1 MLISITMEKVQQDE
15 QNRKGG
21 SVKIRLHNLLWLV
34 CLVSVTRWLS
44 SFSYITGFKVYE
56 IHTGLLLKA
65 ALVANAT
72 KTALVYKILTVNTN
86 SCVILYTV
94 CYITQHVWGSVSDCW
109 SADLAVI
116 RDTPLI
122 SLILWSALGCLH
134 LKAQP
139 MERCNPVAVSRLTE
153 MGTNFPAN

>member
-1 MLISITMEKVQQDE
+1 MLISITMEKVQEDE

-56 IHTGLLLKA
+56 IYTGLLLKA

-72 KTALVYKILTVNTN
+72 KTALV
-86 SCVILYTV
+86 
-94 CYITQHVWGSVSDCW
+94 
-109 SADLAVI
+109 
-116 RDTPLI
+116 
-122 SLILWSALGCLH
+122 
-134 LKAQP
+134 
-139 MERCNPVAVSRLTE
+139 
-153 MGTNFPAN
+153 